1 MDGCCP
7 RIHQDR
13 RIGHE
18 MHCRTRM
25 QRDTISMLI
34 GMRFLAGRRRR
45 SQEATFDL
53 ERVIGDIDPRSVK
66 QREKRL
72 IDGKGLI
79 HGGDERKR

>member
-1 MDGCCP
+1 MDGCCL

-53 ERVIGDIDPRSVK
+53 EGVNEDIDPSPCSRIVL
-66 QREKRL
+66 QLGRHLRL
-72 IDGKGLI
+72 
-79 HGGDERKR
+79 